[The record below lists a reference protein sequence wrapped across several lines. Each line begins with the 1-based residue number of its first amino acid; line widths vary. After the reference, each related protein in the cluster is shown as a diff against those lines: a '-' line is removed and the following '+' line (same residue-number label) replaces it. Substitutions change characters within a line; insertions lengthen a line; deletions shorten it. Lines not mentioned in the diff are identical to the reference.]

1 MLTDFS
7 NIDDPVGRAVKKF
20 ENHPSILDIRRRNI
34 SISISINSLFAFS
47 EVGAAEMLI
56 EIKNL
61 NDKKSGTFMNI
72 PVKRFKEV
80 GDIVADALAQ
90 IWNEEVI
97 KNKKFAV
104 ELKVADITP
113 LRKKVV
119 RIHERD
125 TMHNMR

>member
-20 ENHPSILDIRRRNI
+20 ENHPSILDIRRNI

-72 PVKRFKEV
+72 PVKRLKEV
-80 GDIVADALAQ
+80 GDIVADVLAQ

-113 LRKKVV
+113 LHKKLET
-119 RIHERD
+119 INKE
-125 TMHNMR
+125 N